1 VEDGRVDVV
10 VHKFLDWSLSFLCVI
25 MVILTA
31 IKVIVLKAVKVRI
44 YPSIEQQSH
53 LAQAFGCVRFVWNQ
67 SLATMSQTYKETGKG
82 ISAFMMKKQLPVW
95 KTEYEWLKECYSQ
108 CLQSS
113 VLNLSQAFINF
124 FDGRMGYPT
133 FKKRQGR
140 QSMQYPQNVKILSD
154 AEIKF
159 PGNLGVVKA
168 KIHRDCAGTLRT
180 VTVSKM
186 PDGRYYA
193 SLLMDDGIDNPV
205 TSEKCGLGVSP
216 SGAPFQDNEEGKAV
230 GIDLGLLDFVVTSD
244 GSKYQNPRHLKK
256 HERNLKRKQR
266 KLSRK
271 KDKTTNRR
279 RKAKLAVAKVHAKIA
294 RVREDFRHKLSRK
307 IVNENQVVVVENLA
321 VKNMVKNHCLAK
333 SISDAGWG
341 MFCTMLKYKAEA
353 EGKVYL
359 EVGRFFPSSHL
370 CSNTLLSL
378 PKMDLS
384 VREFDCPHC
393 GKRHDRDINAA
404 INIRDEGLRL
414 LTLGTSVTAKGGN
427 VRPKQYGRKSTAVEA
442 IALDLGSPPH
452 TGTPVEGG

>member
-1 VEDGRVDVV
+1 MR
-10 VHKFLDWSLSFLCVI
+10 KRTKSLDRISLFCVI
-25 MVILTA
+25 IDLVTA
-31 IKVIVLKAVKVRI
+31 INNTVLKAVKVRI
-44 YPSIEQQSH
+44 YPTIEQQSH

-82 ISAFMMKKQLPVW
+82 ISAFTMKKQIPVW
-95 KTEYEWLKECYSQ
+95 KTEYEWLKQCYSQ

-124 FDGRMGYPT
+124 FDGRAQYPT
-133 FKKRQGR
+133 FKQRQGR

-154 AEIKF
+154 CAGRGIAEIKF

-180 VTVSKM
+180 VTVSRM

-193 SLLMDDGIDNPV
+193 SLLMDDGNESPI
-205 TSEKCGLGVSP
+205 TS
-216 SGAPFQDNEEGKAV
+216 DEGKAI

-279 RKAKLAVAKVHAKIA
+279 RKAKCAVAKVHAKIA

-307 IVNENQVVVVENLA
+307 IVNENQVIVVENLA

-353 EGKVYL
+353 DGKVYL

-370 CSNTLLSL
+370 CSNTLLLL
-378 PKMDLS
+378 PLMDLS
-384 VREFDCPHC
+384 VREFDCAHC
-393 GKRHDRDINAA
+393 GNRHDRDINAA
-404 INIRDEGLRL
+404 INIKHEGLRIL
-414 LTLGTSVTAKGGN
+414 ALGTSVTALGGN

-442 IALDLGSPPH
+442 VALEGRSPRYS
-452 TGTPVEGG
+452 VLA

>member
-1 VEDGRVDVV
+1 MIN
-10 VHKFLDWSLSFLCVI
+10 S
-25 MVILTA
+25 
-31 IKVIVLKAVKVRI
+31 IVLKAVKVRI
-44 YPSIEQQSH
+44 YPSIEQQTH
-53 LAQAFGCVRFVWNQ
+53 LVQAFGCVRFVWNQ
-67 SLATMSQTYKETGKG
+67 SLATISQTYKETGKG
-82 ISAFMMKKQLPVW
+82 ISAFTMKKQLPVW

-124 FDGRMGYPT
+124 FDGRVQYPT

-140 QSMQYPQNVKILSD
+140 QSIQYPQNVKILSD
-154 AEIKF
+154 SEIKF
-159 PGNLGVVKA
+159 PGKLGTVSA
-168 KIHRDCAGTLRT
+168 KIHRDCIGTLRT
-180 VTVSKM
+180 VTVSRM

-193 SLLMDDGIDNPV
+193 SLLMDDGVDNPV
-205 TSEKCGLGVSP
+205 AKV
-216 SGAPFQDNEEGKAV
+216 DGKAI

-244 GSKYQNPRHLKK
+244 RSKYQNPRHLKK

-271 KDKTTNRR
+271 KDQTTNRR

-294 RVREDFRHKLSRK
+294 RVRVDFRHKLSRK
-307 IVNENQVVVVENLA
+307 IVNENQVIVVENLG

-333 SISDAGWG
+333 SISDAGWS

-359 EVGRFFPSSHL
+359 EVGRFYPSSHL

-384 VREFDCPHC
+384 VRVFDCPHC

-427 VRPKQYGRKSTAVEA
+427 VRPKQYGRKSTTVEA
-442 IALDLGSPPH
+442 VALDIGSPPH
-452 TGTPVEGG
+452 TGMTVEGG